1 MDRRSFLKKGGL
13 IGGALSLPIN
23 PPFFIDEDLPIID
36 THLHLWD
43 LNRLDYPW
51 LKNPKNILS
60 RNFLLKDYHAASQGC
75 PIEKMVFVECGRDPN
90 QYLEEVDW
98 VIDIQEKDNRIAGM
112 VAYFPLE
119 KGEEGMKEM
128 EILAERDIV
137 RGIRKAFMPEHSGF
151 DVGIQILKKMG
162 FSYDLNI
169 RPAELPAA
177 YSFAKAN
184 PDLVI
189 ILDHIANPDIGNM
202 DWKVWSKAIAPFSS
216 LDNVSCKI
224 SGMLTKTN
232 QSKNSREQMTPY
244 FNTVLE
250 VFGIDRVIFGGDWP
264 VLLRAASYQ
273 DWIKVFYALSNT
285 LSSSEKRKLYHQNA
299 RTVYRL

>member
-1 MDRRSFLKKGGL
+1 MDRRSFLRKGGL
-13 IGGALSLPIN
+13 IGGALSLPQYA
-23 PPFFIDEDLPIID
+23 PFIMDDEIPIVD

-43 LNRLDYPW
+43 LDRLDYPW
-51 LKNPKNILS
+51 LKNPNNILS
-60 RNFLLKDYHAASQGC
+60 RNFLLKDYHIATQGC

-98 VIDIQEKDNRIAGM
+98 VIGVREKENRIAGM

-119 KGEEGMKEM
+119 KGEGGMKEM

-151 DVGIQILKKMG
+151 NAGIQILKKMG
-162 FSYDLNI
+162 YSYDLNI

-202 DWKVWSKAIAPFSS
+202 DWKVWSKAILPFSS
-216 LDNVSCKI
+216 LANVSCKI

-232 QSKNSREQMTPY
+232 QSGNRLDQMRPY
-244 FNTVLE
+244 FNTVLD

-273 DWIKVFYALSNT
+273 DWIRDFYALSKLLT
-285 LSSSEKRKLYHQNA
+285 SSEKKKLYHQNA
-299 RTVYRL
+299 RSVYRV

>member
-13 IGGALSLPIN
+13 IGGALSLPRYA
-23 PPFFIDEDLPIID
+23 PFFIDEDLPIID

-43 LNRLDYPW
+43 LDRLEYPW
-51 LKNPKNILS
+51 LKNPKNMLS
-60 RNFLLKDYHAASQGC
+60 RNFLLKDYHAATQGC
-75 PIEKMVFVECGRDPN
+75 PIEKMVFVECGRNPS

-98 VIDIQEKDNRIAGM
+98 VIGVREKDNRIAGM

-151 DVGIQILKKMG
+151 NAGIQLLKKMG

-189 ILDHIANPDIGNM
+189 IMDHIANPDIGNM
-202 DWKVWSKAIAPFSS
+202 DYIDWSKAISPFSS

-232 QSKNSREQMTPY
+232 PSRDPLDQMTPY

-273 DWIKVFYALSNT
+273 EWIKDFYALSNT

>member
-13 IGGALSLPIN
+13 IGGALSLPRYA
-23 PPFFIDEDLPIID
+23 PFIIDENLPIID

-43 LNRLDYPW
+43 LDRLDYPW

-60 RNFLLKDYHAASQGC
+60 RNFLLKDYHAATQGC
-75 PIEKMVFVECGRDPN
+75 PIEKMVFVECGRDPS

-98 VIDIQEKDNRIAGM
+98 VIGVREKDNRIAGM

-151 DVGIQILKKMG
+151 NAGIQLLKKMG

-202 DWKVWSKAIAPFSS
+202 DHKDWSKAISPFSS

-232 QSKNSREQMTPY
+232 PSRDPLDQMRPY

-273 DWIKVFYALSNT
+273 DWIRDFYALSKT
-285 LSSSEKRKLYHQNA
+285 LTPSEKRKLYNQNA
-299 RTVYRL
+299 RSVYRV

>member
-1 MDRRSFLKKGGL
+1 MDRRSFLRKGGL
-13 IGGALSLPIN
+13 IGGALSLPRYA
-23 PPFFIDEDLPIID
+23 PFFIDDDLPIID

-43 LNRLDYPW
+43 LDRLDYPW

-60 RNFLLKDYHAASQGC
+60 RNFLLKDYHAATQGC

-98 VIDIQEKDNRIAGM
+98 VIEVREKDNRIAGM

-137 RGIRKAFMPEHSGF
+137 RGIRKAFMPGHSGF
-151 DVGIQILKKMG
+151 NEGIQMLKKMG
-162 FSYDLNI
+162 YSYDLNI

-202 DWKVWSKAIAPFSS
+202 DHKDWSKAISPFSS

-232 QSKNSREQMTPY
+232 QSRDPLDQMRPY

-273 DWIKVFYALSNT
+273 DWVRDFYALAKT
-285 LSSSEKRKLYHQNA
+285 LTSSEKRKLYNQNA
-299 RTVYRL
+299 RSVYRV